1 MKKPIS
7 ICEIAFFK
15 CCNMLQTIKVSLFFF
30 FKILYKLYVS
40 LGKLEIGA
48 EEHVE

>member
-15 CCNMLQTIKVSLFFF
+15 CFNMLETIKMSLRVFFL
-30 FKILYKLYVS
+30 KILYKLFMS
-40 LGKLEIGA
+40 RLEN
-48 EEHVE
+48 